1 MYLLFNKS
9 LLEIM
14 GANARKS
21 FYSFG
26 LEILPKYQFLV
37 DGVTKTIAKILDENK
52 ASEYINNS
60 NCVLLTLQEA
70 NSRIDEFHTFDYTI
84 TNEAIYNA
92 DVNKKVSESVL
103 NLSLIDG
110 SWTIQQE
117 LEWLFN
123 QGVAGIKSSN
133 SIDYFIE

>member
-70 NSRIDEFHTFDYTI
+70 NSKIDELHMFDYSI
-84 TNEAIYNA
+84 ENEAIYSA
-92 DVNKKVSESVL
+92 DINKKVAESIL
-103 NLSLIDG
+103 DLALIDG

-117 LEWLFN
+117 LEWLYN
-123 QGVAGIKSSN
+123 QGIVGIKKSN
-133 SIDYFIE
+133 PIDYFTE